1 MSPFMG
7 GSAVAMAGQV
17 ADGYT
22 LVTAVQLK
30 RLADLELDQLQF
42 ELEKTLRD
50 LRGTAIPLEDVAAIQ
65 TKNRKLAR
73 ISGVIQQ
80 IQATRAQRRRGM

>member
-7 GSAVAMAGQV
+7 GSAFGMAGQV

-30 RLADLELDQLQF
+30 RLTADEMGQLQF
-42 ELEKTLRD
+42 ELERLARD
-50 LRGTAIPLEDVAAIQ
+50 LRAEQVPLDDIPALQA
-65 TKNRKLAR
+65 KNRRLSR
-73 ISGVIQQ
+73 ITGAMQVIQ
-80 IQATRAQRRRGM
+80 AARAKRRHGA

>member
-1 MSPFMG
+1 MSPYMG

-30 RLADLELDQLQF
+30 RLTDTEMDQLQF
-42 ELEKTLRD
+42 ELERIMRD
-50 LRGTAIPLEDVAAIQ
+50 LRGTAVPLDDIAAIQ

-73 ISGVIQQ
+73 INGVMQQ
-80 IQATRAQRRRGM
+80 IQAARAQRRRGM